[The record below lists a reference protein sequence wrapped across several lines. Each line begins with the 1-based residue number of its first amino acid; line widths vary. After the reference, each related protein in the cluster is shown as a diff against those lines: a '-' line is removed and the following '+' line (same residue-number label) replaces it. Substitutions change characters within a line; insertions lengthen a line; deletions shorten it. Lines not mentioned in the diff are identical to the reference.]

1 MNESRHISIRHG
13 ISCWLMYRIL
23 QQDTAQTGLGST
35 EGASYEGTCEGCV
48 RGYEGTPLRN
58 ANGPAAGGSTSKY
71 GGSTSKPM
79 QAILFS
85 SFTQVL
91 QLFVTLSCPRCS
103 HPQLS
108 LRSYFSIS
116 YFSRLKFS
124 LFLVYFSL
132 LFSIWFFSF
141 QPDGQISSWPVW
153 TWANRIWRSWGYQV
167 CSGYQIFW
175 REGILT

>member
-1 MNESRHISIRHG
+1 MPQDTSYPVGLTYRTLQQDIYRYCNRMLPPTAYLISPRTPTSHKNESRHISIHHG

-124 LFLVYFSL
+124 LFLVYFSS
-132 LFSIWFFSF
+132 LFPS
-141 QPDGQISSWPVW
+141 
-153 TWANRIWRSWGYQV
+153 
-167 CSGYQIFW
+167 
-175 REGILT
+175 